1 MINRIPLRYKIAA
14 AALAALVIL
23 IVGAAAFIADG
34 RDAVA
39 IAAVSH
45 THDVIETTDAVLQ
58 RLVDAETAERGFL
71 LTGDTTY
78 LSPYQGAGA
87 DVRRNLTRVKQLTSD
102 NRVQQQRLDTLDPLV
117 SARLD
122 ALDHVVS
129 ARRDTGA
136 SAGYRAFRA
145 SAGRHYMTEARQLV
159 ATIQTMERELL
170 ASRTAV
176 EHRRAV
182 RTQWIIAAGTLV
194 AFLLATFTVAALSRA
209 AAREAEAAQ
218 RLREQ
223 QGELET
229 TNEQLQEQAAELEAA
244 NEELQ
249 STTEELAE
257 QTLVAER
264 NADEARD
271 AQRIAEN
278 ANQAK
283 SSFLATMSHELRT
296 PLNAIAGYA
305 EILVLG
311 LRGPVTPEQTQD
323 LEAIRRSEEHLL
335 GLINSILAFARLEAS
350 QEQIKLGPVS
360 LVDAITT
367 VEALIKPQIGG
378 KGLGFDTSG
387 ADPTVVA
394 HADRHKVAQILTN
407 LVSNAIKFTDRGG
420 MVWVSCEANGA
431 KVYARVRDSGRGIPE
446 ADMGRI
452 FEPFVQL
459 DRQLSRPV
467 EGVGLGLPIS
477 RALARAM
484 AGDLTV
490 ESVPGSGST
499 FTLVLPLEGR
509 GDMSSPQTP

>member
-1 MINRIPLRYKIAA
+1 MISRIPLRYKIAA
-14 AALAALVIL
+14 AAGAAVVIL
-23 IVGAAAFIADG
+23 IVGAAAFVSDS

-39 IAAVSH
+39 IGLVSH
-45 THDVIETTDAVLQ
+45 THQVIETTDAVLQ

-78 LSPYQGAGA
+78 LAPYAGADA
-87 DVRRNLTRVKQLTSD
+87 DVRRNLAQVKALTRD
-102 NRVQQQRLDTLDPLV
+102 NRAQQQRLDSLDPLV
-117 SARLD
+117 TARLD
-122 ALDHVVS
+122 ALDRVIR
-129 ARRDTGA
+129 ARRDSGA

-145 SAGRHYMTEARQLV
+145 SSGRHYMGEARQIV
-159 ATIQTMERELL
+159 ASVQDMERRLL
-170 ASRTAV
+170 ETRTAV

-182 RTQWIIAAGTLV
+182 RTQWIISVGTLV
-194 AFLLATFTVAALSRA
+194 AFLLAAFTVAALSRA

-223 QGELET
+223 QAELEI

-257 QTLVAER
+257 QTVVAER
-264 NADEARD
+264 NAEEARD
-271 AQRIAEN
+271 AQKVAED

-305 EILVLG
+305 ELLALG

-323 LEAIRRSEEHLL
+323 LDAIRRSEEHLL

-350 QEQIKLGPVS
+350 QEQIKLGPVPMI
-360 LVDAITT
+360 DAITT

-378 KGLGFDTSG
+378 KGLAFDTSG
-387 ADPTVVA
+387 AQPGVTA

-407 LVSNAIKFTDRGG
+407 LVSNAIKFTERGG
-420 MVWVSCEANGA
+420 TVWISCDANDS
-431 KVYARVRDSGRGIPE
+431 KVYVRVRDTGRGIAE

-467 EGVGLGLPIS
+467 EGVGLGLAIS

-484 AGDLTV
+484 GGDLTAQ
-490 ESVPGSGST
+490 STPGSGST
-499 FTLVLPLEGR
+499 FTLELRSGS
-509 GDMSSPQTP
+509 D

>member
-1 MINRIPLRYKIAA
+1 MVNRIPLRYKIAA
-14 AALAALVIL
+14 AAGTAVVIL
-23 IVGAAAFIADG
+23 IVGSASYIADA
-34 RDAVA
+34 RDADA
-39 IAAVSH
+39 IALVSH
-45 THDVIETTDAVLQ
+45 THSVIETTDAVLQ
-58 RLVDAETAERGFL
+58 RLVDAEAAERGFL
-71 LTGDTTY
+71 LTGETAY
-78 LSPYQGAGA
+78 LTPYTGADA
-87 DVRRNLTRVKQLTSD
+87 DVRRNLAQVKFLTRD
-102 NRVQQQRLDTLDPLV
+102 NLVQQQRLASLEPLV
-117 SARLD
+117 TARLD
-122 ALDHVVS
+122 ALDRVIR
-129 ARRDTGA
+129 ARQDSGA
-136 SAGYRAFRA
+136 SSGYRAFRA
-145 SAGRHYMTEARQLV
+145 SAGRHYMGEARQIV
-159 ATIQTMERELL
+159 ASIQDTERRLL
-170 ASRTAV
+170 ANRSAT

-182 RTQWIIAAGTLV
+182 RTQWIIAAGTLI
-194 AFLLATFTVAALSRA
+194 AFLLAAFTGAALSRA

-223 QGELET
+223 QAELET

-257 QTLVAER
+257 QTVVAER
-264 NADEARD
+264 NAEEARD
-271 AQRIAEN
+271 AQRVAEN

-305 EILVLG
+305 ELLALG

-350 QEQIKLGPVS
+350 QEQIKLADVPVI
-360 LVDAITT
+360 DAIAT

-378 KGLGFDTSG
+378 KGLAFDTSG
-387 ADPTVVA
+387 ARPGVVA

-407 LVSNAIKFTDRGG
+407 LVSNAIKFTERGG
-420 MVWVSCEANGA
+420 TVWVSCEANGA
-431 KVYARVRDSGRGIPE
+431 KVYVRVRDTGRGIPN
-446 ADMGRI
+446 ADMARI

-484 AGDLTV
+484 GGDLTA
-490 ESVPGSGST
+490 ESVPGAGST
-499 FTLVLPLEGR
+499 FTLVLTAAAVKSGI
-509 GDMSSPQTP
+509 G

>member
-14 AALAALVIL
+14 SAGAAVVIL
-23 IVGAAAFIADG
+23 IVGAAAFIADS
-34 RDAVA
+34 RD
-39 IAAVSH
+39 IAAIGLVSH
-45 THDVIETTDAVLQ
+45 THEVIETTDALLQ

-78 LSPYQGAGA
+78 LAPYDGADA
-87 DVRRNLTRVKQLTSD
+87 DVRRRLQQVKALTHD
-102 NRVQQQRLDTLDPLV
+102 NAAQQQRLGSLEPLV

-122 ALDHVVS
+122 ALDRVIRVRQDS
-129 ARRDTGA
+129 GA
-136 SAGYRAFRA
+136 SAGYRTFRA
-145 SAGRHYMTEARQLV
+145 SAGRHYMAEVRQIV
-159 ATIQTMERELL
+159 ASMQDTERELL
-170 ASRTAV
+170 ARRDAI

-182 RTQWIIAAGTLV
+182 HTQWIIAGGTLV
-194 AFLLATFTVAALSRA
+194 AFMLVLFTGAALSRA
-209 AAREAEAAQ
+209 AAREAEVAQ

-223 QGELET
+223 QAELET
-229 TNEQLQEQAAELEAA
+229 TNEQLQEQAAELEAT

-257 QTLVAER
+257 QTVVAER
-264 NADEARD
+264 NAEEARE
-271 AQRIAEN
+271 AQRLAEH

-283 SSFLATMSHELRT
+283 SNFLATMSHELRT

-305 EILVLG
+305 ELLALG
-311 LRGPVTPEQTQD
+311 LRGPVTPEQTRD

-335 GLINSILAFARLEAS
+335 GLINSVLAFARLEAS
-350 QEQIKLGPVS
+350 QEQIKLVSMPV
-360 LVDAITT
+360 VDAIAT

-378 KGLGFDTSG
+378 KGLAFDTSG
-387 ADPTVVA
+387 VQHGIVA

-407 LVSNAIKFTDRGG
+407 LVSNAIKFTERGG
-420 MVWVSCEANGA
+420 TVWVSCEANGA
-431 KVYARVRDSGRGIPE
+431 KVFVRVRDTGRGVPQ

-484 AGDLTV
+484 GGDLTA
-490 ESVPGSGST
+490 ESTPGSGST
-499 FTLVLPLEGR
+499 FTLVLRSGT
-509 GDMSSPQTP
+509 D